1 MKIICMNMSE
11 ERNVND
17 LSKLK
22 ANHALVKALKHWEID
37 HVYGIPGDTIDTVID
52 ALKGA
57 EDEIKFYNVRH
68 EEVASLAAA
77 SYTKLTGKIAVSVA
91 IGGPGAIHLLN
102 GMYDAKMDNIP
113 QLVLVGQANT
123 DLLGT
128 KYFQELD
135 LTAMF
140 ADVAVYNKQLDQAEN
155 VFEVVN
161 EAIQTAYDKK
171 GVAVLSIP
179 GNLLSTKIEDH
190 TAEAPIKMPVQ
201 TSEID
206 QANISEAIKL
216 IEQSKHPVVL
226 AGTGTKHAKELLVQF
241 IEHAQLPSIVTLPAK
256 GLIPDTH
263 PNMLGNLGKIGTK
276 PAFEATKEADLLIMI
291 GTNFPYVDYLPDEDV
306 PCIQIDN
313 NPENIGTRHKVTVP
327 LVGDS
332 KEILQLLIEKLPAIK
347 ERPFLEA
354 CKENMA
360 EWNQWLDEDRA
371 NNSFPLRP
379 ERIMAEIDKIA
390 DEDAVFSIDVGT
402 STVWGTRYLRLD
414 HNNRFLTSPWLGTM
428 GCALPGAIAS
438 KIAYPD
444 RQAIAITGDGAMAM
458 VMQDFATA
466 VYHNL
471 PMIIVVLN
479 NKQLSFIKYEQQAAG
494 ELEYAIDFGDIDFAK
509 FAESCGGV
517 GITVTKPEEL
527 AGAFRHAKEV
537 NKPVIINA
545 YVDPDAAPLPGQIV
559 WDEALG
565 YAKFEL
571 RSILEENKFEKMP
584 PLKTIMRRFF

>member
-1 MKIICMNMSE
+1 MSKI
-11 ERNVND
+11 
-17 LSKLK
+17 K
-22 ANHALVKALKHWEID
+22 ANHALVKALKRWEID

-52 ALKGA
+52 ALKTA
-57 EDEIKFYNVRH
+57 EEEIKFYNVRH
-68 EEVASLAAA
+68 EEVASLAATN
-77 SYTKLTGKIAVSVA
+77 YTKLTGKIAVSIA

-123 DLLGT
+123 DVLGT
-128 KYFQELD
+128 KYFQELN

-140 ADVAVYNKQLDQAEN
+140 EDVAVYNKQLDQAEN
-155 VFEVVN
+155 VYEVVN

-179 GNLLSTKIEDH
+179 GNLLKAKIDDNTTNEPVVPPVH
-190 TAEAPIKMPVQ
+190 TTA
-201 TSEID
+201 ID
-206 QANISEAIKL
+206 NDQIAEAIKL
-216 IEQSKHPVVL
+216 IEQSEKPVVL
-226 AGTGTKHAKELLVQF
+226 AGTGVKNAKDVLVKF
-241 IEHAQLPSIVTLPAK
+241 IEHAKLPSIVTLPAK

-276 PAFEATKEADLLIMI
+276 AAFEASKEADLLIMI

-313 NPENIGTRHKVTVP
+313 NPDNIGSRHKVTVP
-327 LVGDS
+327 LIGDA
-332 KEILQLLIEKLPAIK
+332 KEILTVLNEQLPVVQ

-354 CKENMA
+354 CKENM
-360 EWNQWLDEDRA
+360 EQWNSWLDEDRE
-371 NNSFPLRP
+371 NNSIPLRP
-379 ERIMAEIDKIA
+379 ERIMAEIEKIA
-390 DEDAVFSIDVGT
+390 DDDAVFSVDVGT

-444 RQAIAITGDGAMAM
+444 REAIAITGDGAMAM
-458 VMQDFATA
+458 VMQDFSTA

-471 PMIIVVLN
+471 PMIVVVLN

-527 AGAFRHAKEV
+527 AGAFRHAKDV
-537 NKPVIINA
+537 KKPVIINA

-571 RSILEENKFEKMP
+571 RSLLEENKLEKMP

>member
-1 MKIICMNMSE
+1 MSKI
-11 ERNVND
+11 
-17 LSKLK
+17 K
-22 ANHALVKALKHWEID
+22 ASHALVKALRRWEID

-52 ALKGA
+52 ALKTV

-68 EEVASLAAA
+68 EEVASLAATN
-77 SYTKLTGKIAVSVA
+77 YTKLTGKIAVSIA

-102 GMYDAKMDNIP
+102 GMYDAKMDNVP

-123 DLLGT
+123 NVLGT
-128 KYFQELD
+128 KYFQELN

-140 ADVAVYNKQLDQAEN
+140 EDVAVYNKQLDQAEN
-155 VFEVVN
+155 VYEVVN

-179 GNLLSTKIEDH
+179 GNLLKAKIEDI
-190 TAEAPIKMPVQ
+190 TTTEPVVPPVQ
-201 TSEID
+201 TTVID
-206 QANISEAIKL
+206 NTQIAEAIKL
-216 IEQSKHPVVL
+216 IEQSEKPVVL
-226 AGTGTKHAKELLVQF
+226 AGTGVKNAKDILVKF
-241 IEHAQLPSIVTLPAK
+241 IEHAKLPSIVTLPAK

-276 PAFEATKEADLLIMI
+276 AAFESSKEADLLIMI

-313 NPENIGTRHKVTVP
+313 NPGNIGNRHKVTVP
-327 LVGDS
+327 LIGDA
-332 KEILQLLIEKLPAIK
+332 KEILTVLNEQLPEVP

-354 CKENMA
+354 CKENM
-360 EWNQWLDEDRA
+360 EQWNSWLDEDRE
-371 NNSFPLRP
+371 NNSMPLRP
-379 ERIMAEIDKIA
+379 ERIMAEIEKIA
-390 DEDAVFSIDVGT
+390 DDDAVFSIDVGT

-444 RQAIAITGDGAMAM
+444 REAIAITGDGAMAM
-458 VMQDFATA
+458 VMQDFSTA

-471 PMIIVVLN
+471 PMIVVVLN

-527 AGAFRHAKEV
+527 AGAFRHAKDV
-537 NKPVIINA
+537 KKPVIINA

-571 RSILEENKFEKMP
+571 RSLLEENKLEKMP

>member
-1 MKIICMNMSE
+1 MSKI
-11 ERNVND
+11 
-17 LSKLK
+17 K
-22 ANHALVKALKHWEID
+22 ANHALVKALRHWEID

-52 ALKGA
+52 ALKTA
-57 EDEIKFYNVRH
+57 EEEIKFYNVRH
-68 EEVASLAAA
+68 EEVASLAATN
-77 SYTKLTGKIAVSVA
+77 YTKLTGKIAVSIA

-123 DLLGT
+123 DVLGT

-140 ADVAVYNKQLDQAEN
+140 NDVAVYNKQLDQAEN
-155 VFEVVN
+155 VYEVVN

-179 GNLLSTKIEDH
+179 GNLLKDKIEDN
-190 TAEAPIKMPVQ
+190 TPESRVARPVQ
-201 TSEID
+201 HTTVDES
-206 QANISEAIKL
+206 QVAEAIKL
-216 IEQSKHPVVL
+216 INQSEKPVVL
-226 AGTGTKHAKELLVQF
+226 AGTGAKGAKELLVKF
-241 IEHAQLPSIVTLPAK
+241 IEKAKVPSIVTLPAK

-276 PAFEATKEADLLIMI
+276 AAFEASKEADLLIMI

-313 NPENIGTRHKVTVP
+313 NPANIGSRHKVTVP
-327 LVGDS
+327 LVGDA
-332 KEILQLLIEKLPAIK
+332 KEILTSLNNQLSEISD
-347 ERPFLEA
+347 RPFLEA

-360 EWNQWLDEDRA
+360 QWNKWLDEDRE
-371 NNSFPLRP
+371 NNSTPLRP
-379 ERIMAEIDKIA
+379 ERLMAEIEKIA
-390 DEDAVFSIDVGT
+390 DDDAVFSVDVGT
-402 STVWGTRYLRLD
+402 STVWGTRYLRLN

-458 VMQDFATA
+458 VMQDFSTA

-471 PMIIVVLN
+471 PMIVVVLN

-527 AGAFRHAKEV
+527 AGAFRHAKDV

-565 YAKFEL
+565 FAKFEL
-571 RSILEENKFEKMP
+571 RSLLEENKIEKMP

>member
-1 MKIICMNMSE
+1 MSKI
-11 ERNVND
+11 
-17 LSKLK
+17 K
-22 ANHALVKALKHWEID
+22 ASHALVKALRNWEID

-52 ALKGA
+52 ALKTA
-57 EDEIKFYNVRH
+57 EEEIKFYNVRH
-68 EEVASLAAA
+68 EEVASLAATN
-77 SYTKLTGKIAVSVA
+77 YTKLTGKIAVSIA

-102 GMYDAKMDNIP
+102 GMYDAKMDNVP

-123 DLLGT
+123 NVLGT
-128 KYFQELD
+128 KYFQELN

-140 ADVAVYNKQLDQAEN
+140 EDVAVYNKQLDQAEN
-155 VFEVVN
+155 VYEVVN

-179 GNLLSTKIEDH
+179 GNLLKTKIEDNTTTEPVVSPAH
-190 TAEAPIKMPVQ
+190 TTA
-201 TSEID
+201 ID
-206 QANISEAIKL
+206 NAQIVEAIKL
-216 IEQSKHPVVL
+216 IEQSEKPVVL
-226 AGTGTKHAKELLVQF
+226 AGTGVKNAKDILVKF
-241 IEHAQLPSIVTLPAK
+241 IEHAKLPSIVTLPAK

-276 PAFEATKEADLLIMI
+276 AAFEASKEADLLIMI

-313 NPENIGTRHKVTVP
+313 NPDNIGSRHKVTVP
-327 LVGDS
+327 LIGDA
-332 KEILQLLIEKLPAIK
+332 KEILTGLNEQLPAVK

-354 CKENMA
+354 CKENM
-360 EWNQWLDEDRA
+360 EQWNSWLDEDRE
-371 NNSFPLRP
+371 NNSIPLRP
-379 ERIMAEIDKIA
+379 ERIMAEIEKIA
-390 DEDAVFSIDVGT
+390 DDDAVFSIDVGT

-444 RQAIAITGDGAMAM
+444 REAIAITGDGAMAM
-458 VMQDFATA
+458 VMQDFSTA

-471 PMIIVVLN
+471 PMIVVVLN

-527 AGAFRHAKEV
+527 AGAFRHAKDV
-537 NKPVIINA
+537 KKPVIINA

-571 RSILEENKFEKMP
+571 RSLLEENKLEKMP

>member
-1 MKIICMNMSE
+1 MSKI
-11 ERNVND
+11 
-17 LSKLK
+17 K
-22 ANHALVKALKHWEID
+22 ASHALVKALRNWEID

-52 ALKGA
+52 ALKTA
-57 EDEIKFYNVRH
+57 EEEIKFYNVRH
-68 EEVASLAAA
+68 EEVASLAATN
-77 SYTKLTGKIAVSVA
+77 YTKLTGKIAVSIA

-102 GMYDAKMDNIP
+102 GMYDAKMDNVP

-123 DLLGT
+123 NVLGT
-128 KYFQELD
+128 KYFQELN

-140 ADVAVYNKQLDQAEN
+140 EDVAVYNKQLDQAEN
-155 VFEVVN
+155 VYEVVN

-179 GNLLSTKIEDH
+179 GNLLKTKIEDNTTTEPVVSPAH
-190 TAEAPIKMPVQ
+190 TTA
-201 TSEID
+201 ID
-206 QANISEAIKL
+206 NAQIVEAIKL
-216 IEQSKHPVVL
+216 IEQSEKPVVL
-226 AGTGTKHAKELLVQF
+226 AGTGVKNAKDILVKF
-241 IEHAQLPSIVTLPAK
+241 IEHAKLPSIVTLPAK

-276 PAFEATKEADLLIMI
+276 AAFEASKEADLLIMI

-313 NPENIGTRHKVTVP
+313 NPDNIGSRHKVTVP
-327 LVGDS
+327 LIGDA
-332 KEILQLLIEKLPAIK
+332 KEILTVLNEQLPAVK

-354 CKENMA
+354 SKENM
-360 EWNQWLDEDRA
+360 EQWNSWLDEDRE
-371 NNSFPLRP
+371 NNSMPLRP
-379 ERIMAEIDKIA
+379 ERIMAEIEKIA
-390 DEDAVFSIDVGT
+390 DDDAVFSIDVGT

-444 RQAIAITGDGAMAM
+444 REAIAITGDGAMAM
-458 VMQDFATA
+458 VMQDFSTA

-471 PMIIVVLN
+471 PMIVVVLN

-517 GITVTKPEEL
+517 GITITKPEEL
-527 AGAFRHAKEV
+527 AGAFRHAKDV
-537 NKPVIINA
+537 KKPVIINA

-571 RSILEENKFEKMP
+571 RSLLEENKLEKMP

>member
-1 MKIICMNMSE
+1 MSKI
-11 ERNVND
+11 
-17 LSKLK
+17 K
-22 ANHALVKALKHWEID
+22 ASHALVKALRNWEID

-52 ALKGA
+52 ALKTA
-57 EDEIKFYNVRH
+57 EEEIKFYNVRH
-68 EEVASLAAA
+68 EEVASLAATN
-77 SYTKLTGKIAVSVA
+77 YTKLTGKIAVSIA

-102 GMYDAKMDNIP
+102 GMYDAKMDNVP

-123 DLLGT
+123 NVLGT
-128 KYFQELD
+128 KYFQELN

-140 ADVAVYNKQLDQAEN
+140 EDVAVYNKQLDQAEN
-155 VFEVVN
+155 VYEVVN

-179 GNLLSTKIEDH
+179 GNLLKTKIEDNTTTEPVVSPAH
-190 TAEAPIKMPVQ
+190 TTA
-201 TSEID
+201 ID
-206 QANISEAIKL
+206 NAQIVEAIKL
-216 IEQSKHPVVL
+216 IEQSEKPVVL
-226 AGTGTKHAKELLVQF
+226 AGTGVKNAKDILVKF
-241 IEHAQLPSIVTLPAK
+241 IEHAKLPSIVTLPAK

-276 PAFEATKEADLLIMI
+276 AAFEASKEADLLIMI

-313 NPENIGTRHKVTVP
+313 NPDNIGSRHKVTVP
-327 LVGDS
+327 LIGDA
-332 KEILQLLIEKLPAIK
+332 KEILTVLNEQLPAVK

-354 CKENMA
+354 CKENM
-360 EWNQWLDEDRA
+360 EQWNSWLDEDRE
-371 NNSFPLRP
+371 NNSMPLRP
-379 ERIMAEIDKIA
+379 ERIMAEIEKIA
-390 DEDAVFSIDVGT
+390 DDDAVFSIDVGT

-444 RQAIAITGDGAMAM
+444 REVIAITGDGAMAM
-458 VMQDFATA
+458 VMQDFSTA

-471 PMIIVVLN
+471 PMIVVVLN

-527 AGAFRHAKEV
+527 AGAFRHAKDV
-537 NKPVIINA
+537 KKPVIINA

-571 RSILEENKFEKMP
+571 RSLLEENKLEKMP